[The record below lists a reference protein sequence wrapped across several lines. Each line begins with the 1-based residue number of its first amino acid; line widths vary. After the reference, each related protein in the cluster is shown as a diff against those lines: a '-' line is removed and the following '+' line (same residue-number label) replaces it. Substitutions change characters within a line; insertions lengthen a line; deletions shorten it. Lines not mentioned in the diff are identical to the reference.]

1 MAELS
6 PRAVHHNSGRRNCY
20 GVEPAAGKI
29 PVLLVTPRGKKA
41 EGERLVKAERAVD
54 TREEQGEREV
64 G

>member
-6 PRAVHHNSGRRNCY
+6 PRAVYHNSGRRKCY
-20 GVEPAAGKI
+20 GVDPAAGKI
-29 PVLLVTPRGKKA
+29 PVLLVTKRGEKA

-54 TREEQGEREV
+54 TREESGEREQ